1 MVSQDYKGQTY
12 LSLHHDIHP
21 QIKIENKSGIKLF
34 FAQYSN
40 NENKII
46 NDCVHFKWIGC
57 VNEDDSTYYT
67 MSVFSE
73 KFPELPSANQ
83 IEKESLAL
91 ASDPEGQQLYN
102 ILALCFLLNDRIYYF
117 R

>member
-1 MVSQDYKGQTY
+1 M
-12 LSLHHDIHP
+12 
-21 QIKIENKSGIKLF
+21 KLF

-46 NDCVHFKWIGC
+46 NDCEHFKWIGS
-57 VNEDDSTYYT
+57 VNEDDSTFYT

-83 IEKESLAL
+83 IEKETLAL
-91 ASDPEGQQLYN
+91 ASDPEGQHLHKFV
-102 ILALCFLLNDRIYYF
+102 LD
-117 R
+117 